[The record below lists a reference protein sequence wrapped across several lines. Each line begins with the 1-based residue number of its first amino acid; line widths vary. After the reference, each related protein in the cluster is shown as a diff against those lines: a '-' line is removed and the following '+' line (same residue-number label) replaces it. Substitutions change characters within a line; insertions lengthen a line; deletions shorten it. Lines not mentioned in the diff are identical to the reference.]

1 LTLPDFTLKYSL
13 KVGNGVGIFQTGKSK
28 GEAMKRVK
36 TKYPGVFFRETKRL
50 GGPGTEKVFYIVF
63 KQDGKVIEEKAGR
76 QYKDDMTEA
85 RAAGIRAERIE
96 GKRLSR
102 KEIKDQREAHEQA
115 EKERWTVA
123 RLWAE
128 YRNQKGDYRT
138 LKTDTTYY
146 NRYLEAPFGR
156 KEPRDIIQMDVDRL
170 RIKLLK
176 SKAPQTVKH
185 VLVLLK
191 RIANFGVKKGLSAGL
206 QFTIEMPRLNNEK
219 TEDLTPDELSRL
231 LEAIEK
237 ANCVQAANLMRMAL
251 FSGMRRG
258 ELFRLQWADLD
269 FERGFIHLRDT
280 KGGKDQTIPMNA
292 EARKI
297 LEGHERTG
305 SAFVFPGR
313 KGKQRVDIHRTT
325 SRIKNAAGLSKDF
338 RPLHGLRHVY
348 ASMLASSGKVD
359 MYTLQKLMTHK
370 SPQMT
375 QRYAHLRDE
384 SLRAASELAG
394 GIIQAATAKK
404 DNLVQMKE
412 HA

>member
-1 LTLPDFTLKYSL
+1 
-13 KVGNGVGIFQTGKSK
+13 
-28 GEAMKRVK
+28 
-36 TKYPGVFFRETKRL
+36 
-50 GGPGTEKVFYIVF
+50 
-63 KQDGKVIEEKAGR
+63 
-76 QYKDDMTEA
+76 
-85 RAAGIRAERIE
+85 
-96 GKRLSR
+96 
-102 KEIKDQREAHEQA
+102 
-115 EKERWTVA
+115 
-123 RLWAE
+123 
-128 YRNQKGDYRT
+128 
-138 LKTDTTYY
+138 
-146 NRYLEAPFGR
+146 
-156 KEPRDIIQMDVDRL
+156 MDVDRL

-176 SKAPQTVKH
+176 SKSPQTVKH

-231 LEAIEK
+231 LEAIDK
-237 ANCVQAANLMRMAL
+237 ADSLQAANLMRMAL

-292 EARKI
+292 EAHKI
-297 LEGHERTG
+297 LEGHERTA
-305 SAFVFPGR
+305 SPFVFPGR
-313 KGKQRVDIHRTT
+313 KGKKRVDIHKTVN
-325 SRIKNAAGLSKDF
+325 RIKEAAGLPKNF
-338 RPLHGLRHVY
+338 RAVHGLRHVY
-348 ASMLASSGKVD
+348 ASMLASSGRVD
-359 MYTLQKLMTHK
+359 MYTLQKLLTHK

-394 GIIQAATAKK
+394 SIIQAANGKK
-404 DNLVQMKE
+404 DNVVSLKD